1 MNHLAP
7 DRPNQWGFKRP
18 LFSVICLSFFLAG
31 PVAHAHAQEVT
42 LPELEGLYRSAL
54 LGYEQAFEVLEVL
67 SSQFERASLDLAN
80 AVAADDETAKN
91 RAYAESLRI
100 SGEMGQAQRRV
111 EEKVLELREA
121 RGTLLD
127 ATAEYLG
134 DLLAVGDTATDPVTQ
149 GDLRSLVS
157 DKRTRI
163 SELIELEDPPV
174 TLEPVP
180 NINAAPRD
188 GPIVLRQKATML
200 EVTASRYEG
209 QYAFNEQKLEDL
221 RRDQDL
227 LRRSGDFLA
236 GIIRFD
242 DPRLPV
248 GPPGA
253 RTDPPPGQAQA
264 PPGADSLGIEGGFL
278 TLEQRIEA
286 LETLQEEITQRIQ
299 TIRVRAANLRRL
311 AGGEWA

>member
-1 MNHLAP
+1 MSFSPSTGPGRKGFRRLVLVAASLAI
-7 DRPNQWGFKRP
+7 
-18 LFSVICLSFFLAG
+18 LG
-31 PVAHAHAQEVT
+31 PTTPCEAQVQEVT

-54 LGYEQAFEVLEVL
+54 RGYEQAFEVLEVL

-127 ATAEYLG
+127 ATAAYLEDLLVLG
-134 DLLAVGDTATDPVTQ
+134 DTVTDPVTQ
-149 GDLRSLVS
+149 RDLPTFVS
-157 DKRTRI
+157 DNRTRI
-163 SELIELEDPPV
+163 SELIALEDPPV
-174 TLEPVP
+174 RLEPVP

-200 EVTASRYEG
+200 EVTASRYLG

-221 RRDQDL
+221 RGDQDL

-236 GIIRFD
+236 GITRFD
-242 DPRLPV
+242 DPTLPV
-248 GPPGA
+248 GVRPT
-253 RTDPPPGQAQA
+253 RTDPPSGQAQA
-264 PPGADSLGIEGGFL
+264 SPGADSLGVEGGFL

-286 LETLQEEITQRIQ
+286 LETLQEEITERIQ